1 MNHRPICFDMDGVIV
16 DSEPSHFEAFRQTFQ
31 PLGIRLTD
39 EQYQL
44 FFAGKTDE
52 QGFVDFLAHIE
63 RPLGIKTLQAIKR
76 HNYQKLVETT
86 VEPYP
91 TTVMTISQLA
101 IKHPLAL
108 VTSSPESQV
117 SAILDRFGLQ
127 EHFSVLVTAESV
139 INGKPDPESYLLAA
153 EMLGRPAA
161 DCIAVE
167 DAPSGISAAKRA
179 GMYCVALTTTHSAD
193 RLGQADRVVEKLSA
207 ELFARL

>member
-1 MNHRPICFDMDGVIV
+1 MDGVIV